1 LPGKGTKMTGW
12 LDYISTW
19 SVMKWVILVLIA
31 GFIGQFGRMTAEAIV
46 AKVRARRNRSKQ
58 KKTNGAPTVTL
69 AANPT
74 ASLPESTQL
83 SVDEAKLEKKR
94 LKALA
99 KAKKKEAAN
108 RAKNDQ

>member
-1 LPGKGTKMTGW
+1 MPGKGTKMTGW

-46 AKVRARRNRSKQ
+46 AKVRARRNRAKQ
-58 KKTNGAPTVTL
+58 KKTNGTPTVTL